1 MNMFMNSK
9 IIIDDDLKK
18 SVNNIKKRFKK
29 AFEHRQKWDNLWLDC
44 YRYTMPNEADL
55 FYKSSDNSD
64 VNNNYNLYDSTAM
77 EAVENL
83 SANML
88 SQITPAW
95 SNWFSLSIADN
106 SALDNMPL
114 NEKTDIELQILN
126 NEKIIQSH
134 FNKSNFYIELHQCY
148 IDLITVGTAC
158 LLFEENKIGEESAFK
173 FTSIPMS
180 EIALEENFNGKLDT
194 IFRRSAISV
203 KNLIDKF
210 TDISLS
216 DELKKFVD
224 NNPNHKVNIIE
235 CVYPNDNEFGTNGY
249 KYISFVDDEFNT
261 FSKDDNPIVL
271 KQGLFPVNPFICF
284 RWLKTSGEIYGRSP
298 VMKALP
304 DIKTANKVVELIL
317 KNASIAVSGIWQAED
332 DGVIN
337 LDNIKLSPGTIIPK
351 AVGSAGLSPL
361 QTSCDFDVS
370 QLVLNDLRNNIK
382 KCLLADNIL
391 AMQNN
396 NKMTATEINER
407 VFEMDKVLGATFG
420 RLQFELLNP
429 IIKRAVQILKR
440 RGEIDDISID
450 GFNVSVS
457 YSSPIA
463 KAEKKREAA
472 NIIAWI
478 QSISN
483 LGNDAIDYVDKKAVV
498 KLLNDLLGIPD
509 NLIVKD
515 NDVISNDVSDDIN
528 KCLDDIL
535 NQNNN
540 EINEQLENNLSNEIV
555 NNDISENNS
564 NNDEQINNKNDE
576 DKNDEQNVE

>member
-29 AFEHRQKWDNLWLDC
+29 AFEHRQKWDNLWIDC

-55 FYKSSDNSD
+55 FYKSS
-64 VNNNYNLYDSTAM
+64 
-77 EAVENL
+77 
-83 SANML
+83 
-88 SQITPAW
+88 
-95 SNWFSLSIADN
+95 DN

-134 FNKSNFYIELHQCY
+134 FNKSNFHIELHQCY

-284 RWLKTSGEIYGRSP
+284 RWLKTPEEIYGRSP

-440 RGEIDDISID
+440 RGEIDDIAID

-463 KAEKKREAA
+463 KAEKKRE
-472 NIIAWI
+472 
-478 QSISN
+478 
-483 LGNDAIDYVDKKAVV
+483 IDYVDKKAVV

-528 KCLDDIL
+528 KCF
-535 NQNNN
+535 
-540 EINEQLENNLSNEIV
+540 NEIV

-576 DKNDEQNVE
+576 VKNDEQNVE